1 MKTNTS
7 LSAFTGDVTETRGVL
22 SVELTAESKTLATM
36 FFMVDVKG
44 RYDLLLGRDWIHAN
58 GCVPSTLL
66 QCLVQW
72 VGDEVEVMKAE
83 EPMCVASVVAQ
94 ADEQDGNVT
103 CLSRRDLSD
112 YD

>member
-1 MKTNTS
+1 
-7 LSAFTGDVTETRGVL
+7 
-22 SVELTAESKTLATM
+22 
-36 FFMVDVKG
+36 
-44 RYDLLLGRDWIHAN
+44 
-58 GCVPSTLL
+58 VPSTLH

-83 EPMCVASVVAQ
+83 EPMCVASVVGQ
-94 ADEQDGNVT
+94 ANEQDGNVT